1 MDALANAATL
11 VGSLPSMALVYGVYI
26 YPHRYGRADMAY
38 VGMSIALAYVGMS
51 VALAHVYTFR
61 CAG

>member
-1 MDALANAATL
+1 MALA
-11 VGSLPSMALVYGVYI
+11 YGVYI
-26 YPHRYGRADMAY
+26 YPHRYGRDDMAE

-51 VALAHVYTFR
+51 VALAHVYKFR